1 MVNIEYLEFCQG
13 DPYFYDL
20 PRVLD
25 EEPFDI
31 GPLPTGWSSSLT
43 EGWRHVEPPSLRLPV
58 QGWKIHVSTTPENAQ
73 DVLSRTAGMCFR
85 AGLAFKFNPTRHS
98 MLSRNAKY
106 ADRSGSG
113 KFITIYPGD
122 ETVLERVVRELGEML
137 TGSSGPYI
145 LSDLRWGEGPVHVR
159 YG

>member
-31 GPLPTGWSSSLT
+31 GLLPTGWSSSLT

-73 DVLSRTAGMCFR
+73 DVLSRTAGMCFS

-113 KFITIYPGD
+113 KVHHHLSGRRD
-122 ETVLERVVRELGEML
+122 RLGE
-137 TGSSGPYI
+137 GGPRAGRDAEGFSGALHPF
-145 LSDLRWGEGPVHVR
+145 
-159 YG
+159 